1 MYSPIFVH
9 YLIYFS
15 LKGAFSMRLLVVD
28 DEKDFVSALKEILTA
43 NRYTVEVAY
52 DGRMALDFLE
62 NEKFDCLLLD
72 IMMPKVD
79 GYEVVKTIRKN
90 NDHTPVIFLS
100 AKNDVDDK
108 IKGLDLGGDD
118 YLSKPFSAKELLARL
133 KAILRRR
140 DGLTDN
146 CELRFGDLVLNGDDF
161 SLSSEKGKEN
171 LSAKEYQIMELFF
184 RHPERVIP
192 AEKILKEAWEMDS
205 YQDISSVWVYISNLR
220 KKIQGLKCNVEL
232 ASTRG
237 LGYHLELKNV

>member
-1 MYSPIFVH
+1 
-9 YLIYFS
+9 
-15 LKGAFSMRLLVVD
+15 MRLLVVD

-161 SLSSEKGKEN
+161 SLSSEKGKES

-232 ASTRG
+232 SSTRG